1 MAEINVRSSAQM
13 IRGLGGRGGRRA
25 ARSAAIIDGAFQ
37 AGRALKS
44 APAPARADL
53 LNETNVKH
61 EINVTFSALD
71 LTLKKTGCRIE
82 FCECQAQISQC
93 HTQIP
98 EIFQLKLSMMDIVD
112 READAE
118 RPRGG

>member
-1 MAEINVRSSAQM
+1 MVEINVRSSAQM

-53 LNETNVKH
+53 LNETNVKYVVGSLGAKKPK
-61 EINVTFSALD
+61 ETRMSRRSTSSGGGGAAAGLAAARRMRSAAG
-71 LTLKKTGCRIE
+71 TN
-82 FCECQAQISQC
+82 QAFP
-93 HTQIP
+93 H
-98 EIFQLKLSMMDIVD
+98 
-112 READAE
+112 R
-118 RPRGG
+118 